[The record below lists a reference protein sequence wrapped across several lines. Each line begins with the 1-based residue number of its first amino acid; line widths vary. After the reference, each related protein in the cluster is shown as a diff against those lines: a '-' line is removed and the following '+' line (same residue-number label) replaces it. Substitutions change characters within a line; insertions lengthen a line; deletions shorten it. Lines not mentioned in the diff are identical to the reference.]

1 MRADNTNAILELA
14 RKNKFADEIA
24 RELNL
29 SISIV
34 YMRLREAG
42 KLNQKPR
49 NYSNT
54 KLKLRIIDLLNQE
67 NKPSD
72 IAKRLNISR
81 AYVYRIKSE
90 LEQP

>member
-14 RKNKFADEIA
+14 EKKKFADEIA

-34 YMRLREAG
+34 YTRLREAG
-42 KLNQKPR
+42 KLYPKPR
-49 NYSNT
+49 NYPDT

-90 LEQP
+90 LEQ